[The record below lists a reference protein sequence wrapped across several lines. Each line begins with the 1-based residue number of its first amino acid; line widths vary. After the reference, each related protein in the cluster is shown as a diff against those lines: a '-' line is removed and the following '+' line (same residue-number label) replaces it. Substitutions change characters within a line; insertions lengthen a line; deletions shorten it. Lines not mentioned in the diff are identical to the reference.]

1 MRMFAVCVVA
11 IATIACS
18 KSKPATTPPPP
29 DPTPTVTD
37 PTTDPAAPPAGT
49 PSDAELEAMFAETVT
64 FFEELGAAIDGN
76 QASCPDMAKA
86 ITAVLDQ
93 HGPLLARAKSFEG
106 NQEVDAK
113 ADAYMD
119 AHKDQVAA
127 AAAKVGPGM
136 QACAGDA
143 DVQAAMARFDNM

>member
-18 KSKPATTPPPP
+18 KSKPATTTPPP
-29 DPTPTVTD
+29 DPGPAVTD
-37 PTTDPAAPPAGT
+37 PTTDPAAPPAST
-49 PSDAELEAMFAETVT
+49 PSDAELEAIFAESVT
-64 FFEELGAAIDGN
+64 FLEDLATAVDSN
-76 QASCPDMAKA
+76 QASCPAMAQA
-86 ITAVLDQ
+86 ITAVIDQ
-93 HGPLLARAKSFEG
+93 HEPLLKRAKSFEG

-119 AHKDQVAA
+119 AHKDRVAA
-127 AAAKVGPGM
+127 AAGKVGPGM

-143 DVQAAMARFDNM
+143 EVQAAMARFDNM